1 MLSLNEHMA
10 SSEQSMSASN
20 SSSVPDASVIQQHFS
35 RDDILPL
42 LPNSLWR
49 IEQGAVRIV
58 TWNEE
63 GAVSTLGYWGM
74 QDVVGQPMSSVKPYE
89 IRCLTKVQVSLL
101 PRALWMQAIDAIIK
115 QKQQTEELLVILGQ
129 NPAAQRLW
137 LLLTFLSQKFGRN
150 VEQGR
155 LIDLRLT
162 HQELAETVNF
172 TRVSVTRT
180 LQYLEAEKK
189 LLRVSRG
196 RLILPY

>member
-1 MLSLNEHMA
+1 MA
-10 SSEQSMSASN
+10 SNEQSMSASN

-74 QDVVGQPMSSVKPYE
+74 QDVVGQPMSSVIPYE

>member
-1 MLSLNEHMA
+1 
-10 SSEQSMSASN
+10 MSASN

-74 QDVVGQPMSSVKPYE
+74 QDVVGQPMSSVIPYE

>member
-1 MLSLNEHMA
+1 MA
-10 SSEQSMSASN
+10 SNEQSMSASN

-63 GAVSTLGYWGM
+63 GTVSTLGYWGM
-74 QDVVGQPMSSVKPYE
+74 QDVVGQPTSWVKPYE
-89 IRCLTKVQVSLL
+89 IRCLTKVQASLL
-101 PRALWMQAIDAIIK
+101 PRALWMQAIDPIIK
-115 QKQQTEELLVILGQ
+115 QMQQTEELLAILGQ
-129 NPAAQRLW
+129 NPAAQRVW